1 MRKALNIVI
10 IISISALLSTCS
22 REQTESVFP
31 KTVKIEKHQ
40 KQLVLA
46 DNKLGFDIYKNVSQ
60 TDKQNSN
67 ILISPINLNK
77 SLGFLLHNSKNNRNI
92 KLLLRLSNLQR
103 ETICSEIN
111 KLNDILFNIDKQS
124 IFKNTTSFETNEQI
138 DFGKDFKD
146 FVSSNNIKIKSY
158 SKNSYISNNKPN
170 TQAFNLNN
178 EISFKYNY
186 KFQTGVTESPFYLNP
201 DESIFV
207 KTLICESEFNFYSD
221 DILKAIEVPLGRGNF
236 NSLIILPEADQSI
249 KSIKNKLSQFYVNK
263 MNKKFRKLN
272 ISAYLPQLDI
282 NYSSKLNNPL
292 EKRGLRNLFDSRSPE
307 FINISKDKELYLEE
321 FSQLVSLKTIS
332 KPVSKNTLFDT
343 NNESKNIFLVD
354 RPFLMVITE
363 KFTGAI
369 LFMGQITNPNE

>member
-1 MRKALNIVI
+1 
-10 IISISALLSTCS
+10 
-22 REQTESVFP
+22 
-31 KTVKIEKHQ
+31 
-40 KQLVLA
+40 
-46 DNKLGFDIYKNVSQ
+46 
-60 TDKQNSN
+60 
-67 ILISPINLNK
+67 
-77 SLGFLLHNSKNNRNI
+77 
-92 KLLLRLSNLQR
+92 
-103 ETICSEIN
+103 
-111 KLNDILFNIDKQS
+111 
-124 IFKNTTSFETNEQI
+124 
-138 DFGKDFKD
+138 
-146 FVSSNNIKIKSY
+146 
-158 SKNSYISNNKPN
+158 
-170 TQAFNLNN
+170 
-178 EISFKYNY
+178 
-186 KFQTGVTESPFYLNP
+186 
-201 DESIFV
+201 
-207 KTLICESEFNFYSD
+207 
-221 DILKAIEVPLGRGNF
+221 
-236 NSLIILPEADQSI
+236 
-249 KSIKNKLSQFYVNK
+249 